1 VRPFRFLA
9 EPGDVADGKALIEAA
24 HRAESIGYDVMVYP
38 DHVVLPFGLVP
49 LLTTVAAV
57 TDRLRVSAFVVNN
70 DLRHPALVA
79 QDMASLDVISG
90 GRVEVAIGG
99 GWNVPEYEALGIP
112 FDPIGT
118 RIARLTEAVAVIK
131 GSFAPG
137 PFSFAGDFYTITNHD
152 GLPKPIQAP
161 RPPLFIGGG
170 GRRLLTLAAREADIV
185 GVAPRTLASASSPSV
200 VRSDPRS
207 ITVAATEEKLGWVRE
222 AAGDRFADL
231 EINAY
236 PSGTSP
242 ILTDHARKD
251 AADVLDGI
259 RHRTGIEISL
269 DDFLES
275 PHVFIG
281 SVDGLVTKL
290 REQRE
295 RLRISSIMVGDLDT
309 LAPVVERLAGT

>member
-1 VRPFRFLA
+1 MRPFRFLA

-57 TDRLRVSAFVVNN
+57 TERLRVSAFVVNN

-79 QDMASLDVISG
+79 QDMASIDVISG

-112 FDPIGT
+112 FEPIGR
-118 RIARLTEAVAVIK
+118 RIDRLTEAVAVIK
-131 GSFAPG
+131 GCFGEG
-137 PFSFAGDFYTITNHD
+137 PFSFAGEHYTITNHD
-152 GLPKPIQAP
+152 GLPKPIQQP

-170 GRRLLTLAAREADIV
+170 GKRLLTLAGREADIV
-185 GVAPRTLASASSPSV
+185 GVAPRTLASASSKEV

-207 ITVAATEEKLGWVRE
+207 ITVAATEEKLEWIRD
-222 AAGDRFADL
+222 AAGDRFDDL

-251 AADVLDGI
+251 GADVLDGI
-259 RHRTGIEISL
+259 RSRTGIEISL

-281 SVDGLVTKL
+281 SVDGLVAKL

-295 RLRISSIMVGDLDT
+295 RLGISSIMVGDLDT